1 MVLWLFS
8 LQLLQVFLSDDRI
21 IITWSAGTGKRRLA
35 CPILCNPLH
44 SVCLSAT
51 LRCRSIAGVEYAH
64 FVSPINGHIQRSSHD
79 AQMAT
84 AQMFPVWEK
93 IISTII
99 VDRAVSPGNALDST
113 ARRLCWFWR
122 LQSIALRSGGFS
134 ALKVV

>member
-21 IITWSAGTGKRRLA
+21 IITWSAGTGKRQLS
-35 CPILCNPLH
+35 CTILCNLLH
-44 SVCLSAT
+44 SPCLSGT

-79 AQMAT
+79 AQTAT
-84 AQMFPVWEK
+84 AQMLPVWEK

-99 VDRAVSPGNALDST
+99 VDRPVSPGNALHST
-113 ARRLCWFWR
+113 LPRLWR
-122 LQSIALRSGGFS
+122 VWRH
-134 ALKVV
+134 